1 MSNRHLART
10 IALQSLFEWDFA
22 EPKADP
28 VALVERNKQEFAPD
42 FDDHDFSLRLVRGV
56 LKHQADIDKLIV
68 QYAPEWPLDQI
79 TNVDRNVLRLGI
91 FELKYATSDVP
102 PKVAINESI
111 ELAKS
116 FGGESSGRFVNG
128 VLGSIFKDMAEEEQ
142 SHPESQ
148 VITPENVR
156 QILGDSKPA
165 TQPPARH
172 DSPLGE
178 AGEPTETPE
187 PPAA

>member
-10 IALQSLFEWDFA
+10 IALQSLFEWDFGA
-22 EPKADP
+22 NQADP
-28 VALVERNKQEFAPD
+28 VALVEKNKHEFAPD

-56 LKHQADIDKLIV
+56 LKHQPDIDKLIV

-91 FELKYATSDVP
+91 FELKFSTSDVP

-128 VLGSIFKDMAEEEQ
+128 VLGSIFKDMAEDEKH
-142 SHPESQ
+142 HPESQ
-148 VITPENVR
+148 VITPENVN
-156 QILGDSKPA
+156 QVLGPKNMPQEPA
-165 TQPPARH
+165 MPTEPPT
-172 DSPLGE
+172 
-178 AGEPTETPE
+178 EPT
-187 PPAA
+187 A

>member
-10 IALQSLFEWDFA
+10 IALQSLFEWDFD
-22 EPKADP
+22 EPKTDP

-56 LKHQADIDKLIV
+56 LKHQTDIDKLIV

-91 FELKYATSDVP
+91 FELKYSTSDVP

-128 VLGSIFKDMAEEEQ
+128 VLGSIFKDMAEVEQ
-142 SHPESQ
+142 AHPESQ

-156 QILGDSKPA
+156 QILGDQKSTA
-165 TQPPARH
+165 T
-172 DSPLGE
+172 
-178 AGEPTETPE
+178 EPTETTE
-187 PPAA
+187 PPAV